1 MHIGFCFILFY
12 FFIFYFFFFDY
23 VLVVR
28 LGWEV
33 TMNITEE
40 KVWREKRRK

>member
-1 MHIGFCFILFY
+1 MHIGFCFI
-12 FFIFYFFFFDY
+12 FFFFFFFNFFDY

>member
-1 MHIGFCFILFY
+1 MHIGFCF
-12 FFIFYFFFFDY
+12 FFFLSFFDY